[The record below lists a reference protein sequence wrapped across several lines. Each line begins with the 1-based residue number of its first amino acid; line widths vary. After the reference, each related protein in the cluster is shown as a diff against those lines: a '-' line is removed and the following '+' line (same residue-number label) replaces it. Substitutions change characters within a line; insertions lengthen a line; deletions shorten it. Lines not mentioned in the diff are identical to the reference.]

1 MPTID
6 EKRVYTDT
14 VGTET
19 VYLGSELGVL
29 GVTVSDAVVGEF
41 GLGYRGSVRDITT
54 AGPYVAAA
62 TDDGVLL
69 ADHRRT
75 PEAVGDGANMDE
87 LQFYNIGDGIDSVSA
102 VGFETT
108 TQNKVALIA
117 GETSGDIY
125 RLTTS
130 PDDVFDSQ
138 PETLST
144 WNLIDTCSTV
154 YAIDMP
160 LIATAEGVFQV
171 TSDAPSGTVISY
183 AGLDTAHDIDA
194 EPVAATTDGLYV
206 LANGWIKIPSIE
218 QAESVD
224 VMRSSDRLVRAHAV
238 CGGSLYVC
246 NVSNTAG
253 LVPEMGAHWK
263 SVNLP
268 VTEPIVA
275 ITHSHTTTY
284 AVTTDGTLAA
294 CADITTETV
303 ETTKKKPAHRREAE
317 WQHRSLGVTG
327 VSAIAVSHNDW

>member
-6 EKRVYTDT
+6 EKRVYTNT

-41 GLGYRGSVRDITT
+41 GLAYRGAVRDIAT

-69 ADHRRT
+69 ADHRRRR
-75 PEAVGDGANMDE
+75 EDAGDESNMDE
-87 LQFYNIGDGIDSVSA
+87 LQFYNIGDGIGSVSA

-125 RLTTS
+125 RLTMS
-130 PDDVFDSQ
+130 PDDIFGSQ
-138 PETLST
+138 PEMLST
-144 WNLIDTCSTV
+144 WNFIDTCSTV
-154 YAIDMP
+154 YEIDMP

-224 VMRSSDRLVRAHAV
+224 IMRSSDRLVRAHAV
-238 CGGSLYVC
+238 CGGSLYAC

-253 LVPEMGAHWK
+253 LVPDMGAHWK

-268 VTEPIVA
+268 VTEPIMAV
-275 ITHSHTTTY
+275 THSHTTTY

-294 CADITTETV
+294 CVDITTETA

-327 VSAIAVSHNDW
+327 VSAIAVSHNNW